1 MMSGAHKEL
10 AKLEWQDPLLIEDL
24 LTDDERMIRDTARAY
39 AQEKLQPR
47 IIEAYREE
55 KTDRSIFNEMGELG
69 LLGVDP
75 ARGIRLRRRLIRLLR
90 PRGA

>member
-1 MMSGAHKEL
+1 MSGAHQDL

-47 IIEAYREE
+47 VIEAYREE
-55 KTDRSIFNEMGELG
+55 KTDR
-69 LLGVDP
+69 VD
-75 ARGIRLRRRLIRLLR
+75 L
-90 PRGA
+90 PRDGRTRASRA

>member
-1 MMSGAHKEL
+1 MSGAHQDL

-55 KTDRSIFNEMGELG
+55 IRSKPDLG
-69 LLGVDP
+69 DAQHVLGT
-75 ARGIRLRRRLIRLLR
+75 ALRK
-90 PRGA
+90 

>member
-1 MMSGAHKEL
+1 MSGTQKEL

-55 KTDRSIFNEMGELG
+55 KTDRSIFFG
-69 LLGVDP
+69 LTIASRATFLR
-75 ARGIRLRRRLIRLLR
+75 ASSRLAPIATRCSYS
-90 PRGA
+90 